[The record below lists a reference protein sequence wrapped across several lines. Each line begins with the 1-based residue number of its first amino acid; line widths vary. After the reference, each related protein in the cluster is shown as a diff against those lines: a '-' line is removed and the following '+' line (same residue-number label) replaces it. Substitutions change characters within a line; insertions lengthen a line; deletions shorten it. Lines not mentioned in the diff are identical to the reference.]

1 MRPLTRTL
9 FFFVVCISLTTV
21 PLSAQT
27 RDKLEEVNQTAQSL
41 KLAHFRGDKLNYW
54 LFLPAGYDGKE
65 GTKKWPLMIFL
76 HGHGERGDDLAK
88 VKIWGPPK
96 RVASQSD
103 FPFVLISP
111 QLPDQFH
118 SWQVGPLEELV
129 KHSIDTLNVDPDRVY
144 LTGLSMGG
152 RGSWALAA
160 KMPKQFAAVIPIC
173 GGGKP
178 NTASKLIDVPIWAF
192 HGDADR
198 VVPVAETTKMVEA
211 IKKEGG
217 EKVKMTIYPGVNH
230 NSWAQTYANPEIYE
244 WLLQQKRQ
252 D

>member
-1 MRPLTRTL
+1 MRLLCRMSFCL
-9 FFFVVCISLTTV
+9 VICFLLANV
-21 PLSAQT
+21 PLPAQT
-27 RDKLEEVNQTAQSL
+27 SDKPGRVNQTPRSL
-41 KLAHFRGDKLNYW
+41 EIGESQDKINYW
-54 LFLPAGYDGKE
+54 LFLPTGYDRE
-65 GTKKWPLMIFL
+65 DGTRKWPLMMFL
-76 HGHGERGDDLAK
+76 HGHGERGDDLSK

-96 RVASQSD
+96 RVADQPD

-118 SWQVGPLEELV
+118 SWQIGPLQELV
-129 KHSIDTLNVDPDRVY
+129 KHSVETLNVDPDRVY

-173 GGGKP
+173 GGGRP
-178 NTASKLIDVPIWAF
+178 STAAKLVDVPIWAF

-198 VVPVAETTKMVEA
+198 VVPVSETTRMVEA

-217 EKVKMTIYPGVNH
+217 EKVKMTIYPGVHH
-230 NSWAQTYANPEIYE
+230 NSWAETYANPEIYQ

-252 D
+252 H